1 MSFIV
6 QAPDL
11 SLNVCS
17 CCLAEAGVKLKNIFA
32 ISRLSVCLF
41 VDLLKKYF
49 NKLIYFFASVTNCTI
64 VNLIKLF
71 FLSC

>member
-6 QAPDL
+6 QALGL

-17 CCLAEAGVKLKNIFA
+17 CCLAEAGVRLKKHFCNFKIV
-32 ISRLSVCLF
+32 SVF

-49 NKLIYFFASVTNCTI
+49 NKLIYFFCKCHKLYNCQSYKT
-64 VNLIKLF
+64 F
-71 FLSC
+71 FS